1 MTLWPCILLT
11 SLSVGYGAVGPRVLV
26 TPPYTFNVWQWEG
39 THLYTNKIPAGYP
52 LIGQTNFS
60 FLVSGLPTNKNY
72 FAVNAVETKS
82 GQQSDYSNVDSTNG
96 PNVTLTWTWQPPPVP
111 PITNIVTVSAG
122 TNSLTVTNPPNQFWR
137 LRGLSWTNAELLATG
152 NIQAP
157 WLRLQ
162 VWNYPSNTTPKLS
175 IAISH

>member
-1 MTLWPCILLT
+1 
-11 SLSVGYGAVGPRVLV
+11 
-26 TPPYTFNVWQWEG
+26 
-39 THLYTNKIPAGYP
+39 
-52 LIGQTNFS
+52 
-60 FLVSGLPTNKNY
+60 
-72 FAVNAVETKS
+72 VETKS